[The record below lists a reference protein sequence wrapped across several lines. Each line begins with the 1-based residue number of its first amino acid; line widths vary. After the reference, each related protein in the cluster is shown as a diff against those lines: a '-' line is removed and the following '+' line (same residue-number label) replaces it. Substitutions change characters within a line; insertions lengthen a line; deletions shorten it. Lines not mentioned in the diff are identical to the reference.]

1 MKVADNEDNIVA
13 TVIALY
19 AQKAIDSIN
28 HQYIITLLN
37 RIRPQNF
44 ESIFK
49 LSHKGLKNDIL
60 IKIVKIG
67 KCFNLGNG
75 VKQDNVLNC
84 SLFTLTIE
92 PLVRNINKNTTITE
106 IRNRTIDLTSSKIFG
121 YADDVTI
128 IIENANNSVI
138 QIFHKYGRLTK
149 ASGLKL
155 NADKTK
161 N

>member
-1 MKVADNEDNIVA
+1 M
-13 TVIALY
+13 
-19 AQKAIDSIN
+19 
-28 HQYIITLLN
+28 
-37 RIRPQNF
+37 F
-44 ESIFK
+44 
-49 LSHKGLKNDIL
+49 
-60 IKIVKIG
+60 VKIG
-67 KCFNLGNG
+67 KCSNLGNG

-84 SLFTLTIE
+84 SLFKLAIE

-138 QIFHKYGRLTK
+138 QIFHKYERLTK

>member
-28 HQYIITLLN
+28 HQCIITLLN

-84 SLFTLTIE
+84 SLFILAIE

-138 QIFHKYGRLTK
+138 QIFHKYERLTK
-149 ASGLKL
+149 AFGLKL